1 MNRALMIAPI
11 LAMAGLA
18 ACSTKPA
25 PNSGFLSSY
34 ADMQK
39 RGGINEGAS
48 IQQRRDDAASDSV
61 DSVFL
66 EKAVFAPRVGEGLT
80 ETERSMVLREVDRQI
95 CFEVSER
102 FAVVTTPTSKT
113 ATVRTAIVRFEAT
126 GRVGSVVSA
135 ASGFVVPVVT
145 LRVPGSTGGLAV
157 ESELLEPGGG
167 RQIAAISW
175 ARTAQVVGM
184 DTPSLS
190 RVGDA
195 LQMAEPMGDAVR
207 EAFATKARKEIKIP
221 SPDPCAAYGPRRDIG
236 RMAASM
242 AVDSVTG
249 LYFPEAAGTGP
260 QKD

>member
-1 MNRALMIAPI
+1 
-11 LAMAGLA
+11 
-18 ACSTKPA
+18 
-25 PNSGFLSSY
+25 
-34 ADMQK
+34 
-39 RGGINEGAS
+39 
-48 IQQRRDDAASDSV
+48 
-61 DSVFL
+61 
-66 EKAVFAPRVGEGLT
+66 
-80 ETERSMVLREVDRQI
+80 
-95 CFEVSER
+95 
-102 FAVVTTPTSKT
+102 
-113 ATVRTAIVRFEAT
+113 
-126 GRVGSVVSA
+126 
-135 ASGFVVPVVT
+135 
-145 LRVPGSTGGLAV
+145 
-157 ESELLEPGGG
+157 
-167 RQIAAISW
+167 
-175 ARTAQVVGM
+175 M